1 MEQRPET
8 PQERAERVRLNN
20 DVRNFQMILAGVR
33 ALVSAGFPERT
44 AIELIIAQRR
54 KQGGR

>member
-1 MEQRPET
+1 MADQPET
-8 PQERAERVRLNN
+8 PEERAERIRLR
-20 DVRNFQMILAGVR
+20 DQVTVFRQILAGVR
-33 ALVSAGFPERT
+33 ALTSAGFPERD